1 MSDSILQTIKKM
13 LGLDEGYTA
22 FDQDIIVFINAALMS
37 LNQLGVGPEGG
48 LSIKDYTTTW
58 SNLLTD
64 EVNLNGV
71 QQYVYLK
78 VKMIFDPP
86 GNSFVMDAFK
96 QQAQELEWRLN
107 VQSESVKEFDFMQ
120 IPNDYP
126 RVD

>member
-13 LGLDEGYTA
+13 LGLDESYTP
-22 FDQDIIVFINAALMS
+22 FDQDIIVFINSALMT
-37 LNQLGVGPEGG
+37 LHQLGIGPTTGFF
-48 LSIKDYTTTW
+48 IKDYSSKW
-58 SNLLTD
+58 SDLLID

-78 VKMIFDPP
+78 VKLAFDPP
-86 GNSFVMDAFK
+86 GNSFVMEAFT
-96 QQAQELEWRLN
+96 QQVKELEWRLN
-107 VQSESVKEFDFMQ
+107 VQSESVKEFDFIP